1 MNRTGDSL
9 FALGKNTG
17 SKSDASV
24 TDSSF
29 WSSFP
34 RFATMVASVLLLCS
48 PAPSAA
54 EGVKFDTVIN
64 DLEDRCAAVGG
75 QLVQKEMPGQNMN
88 LGFGPVAFFDTS
100 SVDCTA
106 ASGLFSHTGG
116 HDFYAVDAE
125 GIAVWSVRQW
135 QVAPAF
141 GGQVLLLLRHG
152 SYCNLSGHFS
162 CIEVVSMEDGR
173 FISTLPIERM

>member
-1 MNRTGDSL
+1 MNEMGDSL
-9 FALGKNTG
+9 FTLGTNAGSESESNLRKN
-17 SKSDASV
+17 ACL
-24 TDSSF
+24 SSF
-29 WSSFP
+29 AK
-34 RFATMVASVLLLCS
+34 FAAVVWLCN

-54 EGVKFDTVIN
+54 DGVNFDTVIR
-64 DLEDRCAAVGG
+64 DLEERCAAVGG
-75 QLVQKEMPGQNMN
+75 QLVQKDMPVQDMD
-88 LGFGPVAFFDTS
+88 LGFGPVAFFDTA

-116 HDFYAVDAE
+116 HDFYAVDVE

-152 SYCNLSGHFS
+152 SYCDLSGHLS
-162 CIEVVSMEDGR
+162 CIEAVSMEDGR
-173 FISTLPIERM
+173 FISALPIQRM